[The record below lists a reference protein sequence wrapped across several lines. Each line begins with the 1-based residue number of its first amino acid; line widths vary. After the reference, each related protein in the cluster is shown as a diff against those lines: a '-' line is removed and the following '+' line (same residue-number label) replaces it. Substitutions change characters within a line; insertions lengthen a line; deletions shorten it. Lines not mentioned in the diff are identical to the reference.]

1 MNVRKWRKKMAE
13 EVQVQTKRRW
23 KGISGSTLKMI
34 AIVTMLIDHIGA
46 VVLARLLIVQGV
58 NSIDTSSQNAVM
70 QWLTQNATLYY
81 TYTAMRMIGRI
92 AFPIFCFMLV
102 EGFLHTHDVKKY
114 ALRLGAF
121 ALISEIPFDLT
132 FSGKVLDFQY
142 QNVFFTL
149 FIGLLTMMVY
159 HMVEEK
165 TEWQPIIRGL
175 LYVVILVAGMALA
188 WLLKTDYAEKGVFCI
203 MVLYMFRKK
212 KVNQMLAGCLSFFW
226 ETPALFAF
234 IPIAFYNG
242 KRGWN
247 MKYFFY
253 MFYPAHLLILY
264 MICCFMGIGGIAAI

>member
-1 MNVRKWRKKMAE
+1 MAE
-13 EVQVQTKRRW
+13 EVQVQTKRKF

-46 VVLARLLIVQGV
+46 AVLARLLMVQGL
-58 NSIDTSSQNAVM
+58 NSIDTSSQDAVM
-70 QWLTQNATLYY
+70 QWLTNNAALYY
-81 TYTAMRMIGRI
+81 TYTAMRTIGRI
-92 AFPIFCFMLV
+92 AFPIFCFLLV

-121 ALISEIPFDLT
+121 ALISEIPFDLA
-132 FSGKVLDFQY
+132 FNSRVLEFQY

-149 FIGLLTMMVY
+149 FIGLITMIAY
-159 HMVEEK
+159 HAVEKKE
-165 TEWQPIIRGL
+165 EWHPALRGL
-175 LYVVILVAGMALA
+175 LYAIIIVAGMALA

-212 KVNQMLAGCLSFFW
+212 KTNQMLAGCLSFFW
-226 ETPALFAF
+226 ETAALLAF

-253 MFYPAHLLILY
+253 IFYPAHLLLLY
-264 MICCFMGIGGIAAI
+264 LICCLMGIGQIPAI